1 MALAKWMEKYKN
13 GTECSKNNAVKL
25 NNSENK
31 KIFLRRHSS
40 HEFFHPDNLA
50 PKISN
55 NNDDDHCE
63 RGTVEK
69 IHKSKTEVQ
78 LSSVCKFL
86 DSVYDTIH
94 VTVCPPIKYL
104 QGVPLQMEEVDLVL
118 GKTLEG
124 DLHHILH
131 NVNPDDTNVDKRPLP
146 GIETNPE
153 FHSRFASGVDCD
165 EVYNNLLIGNG

>member
-1 MALAKWMEKYKN
+1 MKTNIKKIMALAKWMEKYKN

-63 RGTVEK
+63 RETVEK

-86 DSVYDTIH
+86 DSV
-94 VTVCPPIKYL
+94 K
-104 QGVPLQMEEVDLVL
+104 
-118 GKTLEG
+118 
-124 DLHHILH
+124 
-131 NVNPDDTNVDKRPLP
+131 
-146 GIETNPE
+146 
-153 FHSRFASGVDCD
+153 
-165 EVYNNLLIGNG
+165 

>member
-1 MALAKWMEKYKN
+1 MKTNIKKIMALAKWMEKYKN

-55 NNDDDHCE
+55 NNDDHCE
-63 RGTVEK
+63 RETVEK

-78 LSSVCKFL
+78 LSSVCSKFL

-94 VTVCPPIKYL
+94 FTKCPPIKYL
-104 QGVPLQMEEVDLVL
+104 
-118 GKTLEG
+118 
-124 DLHHILH
+124 
-131 NVNPDDTNVDKRPLP
+131 
-146 GIETNPE
+146 
-153 FHSRFASGVDCD
+153 
-165 EVYNNLLIGNG
+165 